1 MVNVVLSCEVK
12 MKRRARVLWTAG
24 ALAALICA
32 AGAQGSRALADEV
45 KVGVLH
51 SLTGTM
57 AISEVTVKNAT
68 MLAIDQ
74 INAIAVTSALARHQ
88 RGTNSPD
95 HSA

>member
-1 MVNVVLSCEVK
+1 MSFNCEVK
-12 MKRRARVLWTAG
+12 MKRRSRALGTVA
-24 ALAALICA
+24 ALAALICT
-32 AGAQGSRALADEV
+32 AGAHGSRALADEV

-74 INAIAVTSALARHQ
+74 INAAGGVNGS
-88 RGTNSPD
+88 
-95 HSA
+95 